1 MILAAWSLFT
11 LFAIGFAGT
20 VAGPEAA
27 FAVGVVCVL
36 PVLARAKPI
45 NTHTDKGDAG

>member
-1 MILAAWSLFT
+1 MILALWSLFT

-20 VAGPEAA
+20 LAGPHGAL
-27 FAVGVVCVL
+27 AVGVVCVL

-45 NTHTDKGDAG
+45 NTHKEDAE